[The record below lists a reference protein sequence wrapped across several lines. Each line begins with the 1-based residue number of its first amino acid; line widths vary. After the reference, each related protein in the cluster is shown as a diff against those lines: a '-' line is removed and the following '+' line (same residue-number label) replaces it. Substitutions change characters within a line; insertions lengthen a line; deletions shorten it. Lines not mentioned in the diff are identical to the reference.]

1 MLVFLVEYE
10 IPIYFKIRLRD
21 TNLERLKLHKYWL
34 PYLALLYSW
43 WYFLR
48 KFRRKSYLYLQFQKW
63 QKRQVTSY

>member
-21 TNLERLKLHKYWL
+21 TNLERLKFHKYWL
-34 PYLALLYSW
+34 PYLALLLYSW

-48 KFRRKSYLYLQFQKW
+48 KFRRKSYLYLQF
-63 QKRQVTSY
+63 